1 MWDDTSAEVQQL
13 KRQCEK
19 MLEDSEED
27 IEKWYYNYQN
37 EDIQDFVCRQRIL
50 KNSDVSCLDETWTG
64 KELNQVDENK
74 ELEKDMEKAKKEEL

>member
-37 EDIQDFVCRQRIL
+37 EDKLHRNGAFLIYML
-50 KNSDVSCLDETWTG
+50 
-64 KELNQVDENK
+64 
-74 ELEKDMEKAKKEEL
+74 